1 MGESNHEM
9 PAFVWVFMSEFSANG
24 QRGAP
29 TAIFHSKGQADDWIN
44 QEQID
49 GILYEFPIGVALVDH
64 AEPVNGNQAFITK
77 HHDKSSKIEW
87 MTSLFQTADIDTV
100 SKTSVF
106 GTT

>member
-1 MGESNHEM
+1 MGESNHEI

-77 HHDKSSKIEW
+77 HHDKSSKSYRAGSAYLGF
-87 MTSLFQTADIDTV
+87 TPHHHYSF
-100 SKTSVF
+100 SKKA
-106 GTT
+106 